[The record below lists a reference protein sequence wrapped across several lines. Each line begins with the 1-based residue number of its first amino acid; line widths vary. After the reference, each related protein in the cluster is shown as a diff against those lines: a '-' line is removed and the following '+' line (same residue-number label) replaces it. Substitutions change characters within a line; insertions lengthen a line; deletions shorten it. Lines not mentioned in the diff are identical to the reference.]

1 MKPDQKYKI
10 EYQKLLKE
18 VRTKSYEV
26 VRLTRIKY
34 FGNDHN
40 FVDIRFYQR
49 GFDDSGDEIY
59 FPTKKGV
66 QIKEELFMQIFD
78 QYFIDNIE
86 NILNN

>member
-1 MKPDQKYKI
+1 MNPNQKYKI

-34 FGNDHN
+34 FGNDYN

-59 FPTKKGV
+59 FPTKRESRSKRNCSCRFLTNTLL
-66 QIKEELFMQIFD
+66 ITSRAF
-78 QYFIDNIE
+78 
-86 NILNN
+86 